1 MPAVELSRLP
11 RRRCRAYAV
20 LLAVAFGGP
29 LGGAACRGV
38 TESAPPYELPAPDPS
53 LDPAALR
60 EGRVLYRCGGW
71 LRNAQPAAERVL
83 VDVFFGRRGPED
95 PPDRP
100 LPAHLARVRAAGGQ
114 VLHEF
119 HFPAVRAYVPVAGV
133 PRLTGGSFDP
143 SVHEVPDPR
152 RYDWRATAVYRARL
166 AAADQERVRALGGRV
181 DSVLATLNFL
191 VVTLPDR
198 SYPVLRADANVEL
211 VEAASPLCPVAAGTG
226 G

>member
-1 MPAVELSRLP
+1 MTAADRPPSPSRL
-11 RRRCRAYAV
+11 RRVR
-20 LLAVAFGGP
+20 LLALAAALV
-29 LGGAACRGV
+29 GAACRSV
-38 TESAPPYELPAPDPS
+38 TDAEPYVLPPPDAS

-71 LRNAQPAAERVL
+71 LRNARPAGERVV

-119 HFPAVRAYVPVAGV
+119 SFPAVRAYVPVAGV
-133 PRLTGGSFDP
+133 PSLTGGGFDP
-143 SVHEVPDPR
+143 AVHEVPDPR
-152 RYDWRATAVYRARL
+152 RYDWRATAVYRAPL
-166 AAADQERVRALGGRV
+166 TAADRERVRTLGGRV
-181 DSVLATLNFL
+181 DSVLADLNFL

-198 SYPVLRADANVEL
+198 SYPTLRAESNVDA
-211 VEAASPLCPVAAGTG
+211 VEAAAQYCPAAGG
-226 G
+226 